1 MASLAVIVRRCTPDD
16 AAAMDAHEPAARRYA
31 IGALARQEVGLTDF
45 LVAELDG
52 VIVGSGEL
60 TTTEPAELKS
70 LSVDASARGR
80 GVGSAIIAAAEKVV
94 EERADL
100 ATGRTRHLV
109 VGVGVD
115 NPRAA
120 ALYERLGFVRTGV
133 VSTTTYEYV
142 DDEGET
148 CTATETDEELIK
160 AW

>member
-1 MASLAVIVRRCTPDD
+1 MGSMGVVVRRCTTDD
-16 AAAMDAHEPAARRYA
+16 AASMDAREPAARQYA
-31 IGALARQEVGLTDF
+31 RGALARQQAGLTDF
-45 LVAELDG
+45 LVAELG
-52 VIVGSGEL
+52 GGIVGSGEL
-60 TTTEPAELKS
+60 TTTDPAELKS
-70 LSVDASARGR
+70 LSVDASARGQ

-100 ATGRTRHLV
+100 ATGRARHLV

-142 DDEGET
+142 DDKGAT
-148 CTATETDEELIK
+148 RTATETDEELIK
-160 AW
+160 VW